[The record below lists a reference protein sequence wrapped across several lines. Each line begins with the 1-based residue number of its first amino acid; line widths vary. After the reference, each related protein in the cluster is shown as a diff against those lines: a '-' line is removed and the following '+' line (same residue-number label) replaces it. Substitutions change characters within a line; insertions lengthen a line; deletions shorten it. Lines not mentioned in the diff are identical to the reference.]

1 MACRILVPDQG
12 SNSCPLKWGHRM
24 LATGSPG
31 KSLYLYVKLLILSF
45 KTHILYL
52 IIPWVWF
59 FCVYVFF
66 PPACTRSH
74 FVSLCILW
82 FLTSSWYMREWFE
95 ALLTSFSWEDVY
107 LALSGIWGTSCH
119 RHLYTKY
126 STWSLSFLLHSM
138 FTEANLLHPLGGG
151 TRWIYF
157 SVHTYVEDIEPHWGS
172 NFM

>member
-12 SNSCPLKWGHRM
+12 SNSCPLQWGHRM

-31 KSLYLYVKLLILSF
+31 KSLHSYVKFLILPF
-45 KTHILYL
+45 KTRILYL

-66 PPACTRSH
+66 PPACTRSR

-82 FLTSSWYMREWFE
+82 FLTSSWYLQEWFE
-95 ALLTSFSWEDVY
+95 ALLTNFSWENLY

-119 RHLYTKY
+119 KHLYTKY
-126 STWSLSFLLHSM
+126 STWSLSFLLHSV

-151 TRWIYF
+151 KRWMYF
-157 SVHTYVEDIEPHWGS
+157 SVHTYMEDIEPHWGS